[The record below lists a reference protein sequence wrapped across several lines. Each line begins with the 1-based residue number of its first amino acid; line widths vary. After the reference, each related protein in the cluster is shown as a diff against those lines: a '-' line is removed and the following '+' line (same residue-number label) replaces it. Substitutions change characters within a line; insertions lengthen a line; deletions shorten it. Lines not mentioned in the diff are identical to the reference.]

1 MHDMTTV
8 FRWLVLIS
16 LLVAGYFAINGH
28 WLGLITDQVSVANF
42 LQRYGWPGVAA
53 ITLLGA
59 LFTGFGA
66 PRQALA
72 FILGFA
78 SGSVEGAV
86 ISTLATALGATGC
99 FYAARWLL
107 RAPLI
112 HRFELRMQRFDSLFT
127 EGTLLKILMIRLL
140 PVGSNL
146 VTNLLAGCSGIRFVP
161 FFWGSVLGYLPQMV
175 IFAMA
180 GAGIGQARLDQLVV
194 SAVLF
199 ALASAIGA
207 YLYHN
212 QRNQT
217 LADSVSDSS

>member
-1 MHDMTTV
+1 MASGL
-8 FRWLVLIS
+8 RWLS
-16 LLVAGYFAINGH
+16 FAILVLTGYLTMSGD
-28 WLGLITDQVSVANF
+28 WFGFLTDQDRVADF
-42 LQRYGWPGVAA
+42 LNSNGLAGLSA

-66 PRQALA
+66 PRQVLA
-72 FILGFA
+72 FVLGFA
-78 SGSVEGAV
+78 AGSIQGA
-86 ISTLATALGATGC
+86 ILSTIATAIGATGC
-99 FYAARWLL
+99 FFVARWLL
-107 RAPLI
+107 RTSLLN
-112 HRFELRMQRFDSLFT
+112 RFSDRMQRFDLLFK

-161 FFWGSVLGYLPQMV
+161 FLLGSVLGYLPQMV

-217 LADSVSDSS
+217 LADSVSDPS